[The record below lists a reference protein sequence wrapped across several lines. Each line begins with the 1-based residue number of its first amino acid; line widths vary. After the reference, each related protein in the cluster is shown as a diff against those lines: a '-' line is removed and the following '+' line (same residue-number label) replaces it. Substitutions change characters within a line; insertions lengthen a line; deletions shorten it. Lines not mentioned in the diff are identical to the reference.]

1 MRTQSLAI
9 TAAVALTL
17 GVASSGHAGAKAQK
31 YTGCLAQGDSAK
43 EFKLTNVNGGSDE
56 YELVGGKGL
65 KGHLGHKVEI
75 TGKPASAKTAA
86 KAEGEKAESDAEST
100 HQHLRVVSMK
110 HVAET
115 CP

>member
-1 MRTQSLAI
+1 MRTLSLSI
-9 TAAVALTL
+9 TAAVALVLAVTSN
-17 GVASSGHAGAKAQK
+17 GYAGGKDEK

-43 EFKLTNVNGGSDE
+43 EFKLTNVNGGTDE

-65 KGHLGHKVEI
+65 EGHVGHKVEI
-75 TGKPASAKTAA
+75 TGKPVAAKSAA